1 LLFGCDGSE
10 MDRTIAMNKG
20 EIIGIDLVLL
30 IVVGIMIWA
39 RWKGHRPRERTFIK
53 TGESGS
59 LVS

>member
-1 LLFGCDGSE
+1 

>member
-1 LLFGCDGSE
+1 

-39 RWKGHRPRERTFIK
+39 RWKGHSERAPIF
-53 TGESGS
+53 E
-59 LVS
+59 